1 MRWSAGARWPKPAST
16 RWKNLCPAPLPCC
29 PRITK
34 GCIMANSSST
44 APLDPA
50 RARAQFYAPEL
61 AFDRPVPKVPAA
73 VFWTEREQ
81 AFAAGA
87 PTGFVP
93 LDQSGA
99 LGSAWPATTPTM
111 LARYV
116 IIRKGEQFGHELAST
131 GEVYYVIRGEGETTC
146 LNETFRWKAGDAFCL
161 PGGKAVEHRADAP
174 AILMMVTNEPELAY
188 LRAGPGTAPAGA
200 IQPTLFPGEEIDLQL
215 RNVHGRSEEHTSE
228 LQSLMRISYADF
240 CVQKKI

>member
-1 MRWSAGARWPKPAST
+1 
-16 RWKNLCPAPLPCC
+16 
-29 PRITK
+29 
-34 GCIMANSSST
+34 
-44 APLDPA
+44 
-50 RARAQFYAPEL
+50 
-61 AFDRPVPKVPAA
+61 
-73 VFWTEREQ
+73 
-81 AFAAGA
+81 
-87 PTGFVP
+87 
-93 LDQSGA
+93 
-99 LGSAWPATTPTM
+99 M

-200 IQPTLFPGEEIDLQL
+200 IQPTL
-215 RNVHGRSEEHTSE
+215 RSEEHTSE
-228 LQSLMRISYADF
+228 LQSLMRNSYAVF
-240 CVQKKI
+240 CLKKKKKQQRTKANNE

>member
-1 MRWSAGARWPKPAST
+1 
-16 RWKNLCPAPLPCC
+16 
-29 PRITK
+29 
-34 GCIMANSSST
+34 MANSSST

-131 GEVYYVIRGEGETTC
+131 GEVYYVIRGEGETTDRKSTR
-146 LNETFRWKAGDAFCL
+146 LNSSHYCASRMPSSAC
-161 PGGKAVEHRADAP
+161 
-174 AILMMVTNEPELAY
+174 
-188 LRAGPGTAPAGA
+188 
-200 IQPTLFPGEEIDLQL
+200 
-215 RNVHGRSEEHTSE
+215 
-228 LQSLMRISYADF
+228 
-240 CVQKKI
+240 KKQNDKR